1 MRLVMGVRYND
12 YSIAISKLE
21 WTKRQAMIAKAQ
33 YKMTPGDLEMT
44 LALVRG
50 GNLATAGE
58 RLGVDTS
65 TVFRSLR
72 RIERGLGRLL
82 FERTR
87 SGYRATELAIQLAEH
102 AEQMEVA
109 LEAARSS
116 VEAQPTQVS
125 GTVRITT
132 TDTVLHGLVAPALR
146 GLRKVHP
153 LLSYELHTGNELTNL
168 TRRDADIAVR
178 ATKRPPQ
185 HLVGKHIGPIR
196 VALYAAKR
204 GRAGNFTDVEAG
216 KADWI
221 APDDALPEHPSVVW
235 RKRHFPKSDPRYRVN
250 SILSVLE
257 LVALGLGVGIVPL
270 FLADGRSD
278 VVRLTEP
285 LDECET
291 DLWLLTHPE
300 LRHLRRVAEVY
311 AHLAQ
316 AMNMP

>member
-1 MRLVMGVRYND
+1 M
-12 YSIAISKLE
+12 
-21 WTKRQAMIAKAQ
+21 Q
-33 YKMTPGDLEMT
+33 YRMSPGDLEVT

-50 GNLATAGE
+50 GTLASAGE
-58 RLGVDTS
+58 RLGVDAS
-65 TVFRSLR
+65 TVFRSLQ
-72 RIERGLGRLL
+72 RIERGLGRTL

-87 SGYRATELAIQLAEH
+87 SGYLATELATELAEH
-102 AEQMEVA
+102 AEQLEVA

-116 VEAQPTQVS
+116 VEATPAQIS

-146 GLRKVHP
+146 SLQTTHP
-153 LLSYELHTGNELTNL
+153 LLGYELHTGNELASL

-185 HLVGKHIGPIR
+185 HLVGKYIGPIR

-204 GRAGNFTDVEAG
+204 GGVRKFAEVEAG
-216 KADWI
+216 KSDWI

-235 RKRHFPKSDPRYRVN
+235 RKRHYPKAAPRYRVN

-270 FLADGRSD
+270 FLAEGRSD
-278 VVRLTEP
+278 VLRLTEA

-291 DLWLLTHPE
+291 ELWLLTHSE
-300 LRHLRRVAEVY
+300 SRHLRRVGAVY
-311 AHLAQ
+311 SHLSQ

>member
-1 MRLVMGVRYND
+1 
-12 YSIAISKLE
+12 LE
-21 WTKRQAMIAKAQ
+21 V
-33 YKMTPGDLEMT
+33 T

-50 GNLATAGE
+50 GTLATAGE
-58 RLGVDTS
+58 RLGIDAS
-65 TVFRSLR
+65 TVFRALQ
-72 RIERGLGRLL
+72 RIERGLGRAL

-87 SGYRATELAIQLAEH
+87 SGYLATELASELAEH
-102 AEQMEVA
+102 AERMEAA

-116 VEAQPTQVS
+116 ADAAPAQIS

-146 GLRKVHP
+146 SLQVTHP
-153 LLSYELHTGNELTNL
+153 LLGYELHTGNELASL

-196 VALYAAKR
+196 VALYAAKQGGVR
-204 GRAGNFTDVEAG
+204 TFSEVEAG
-216 KADWI
+216 KSDWI

-235 RKRHFPKSDPRYRVN
+235 RKRQHPKVTPRYRVN

-270 FLADGRSD
+270 FLAEGRSD
-278 VVRLTEP
+278 VIRLTEA

-291 DLWLLTHPE
+291 ELWLLTHPE
-300 LRHLRRVAEVY
+300 SRHLRRVGAVY
-311 AHLAQ
+311 SHLAQ
-316 AMNMP
+316 AMNLP

>member
-1 MRLVMGVRYND
+1 
-12 YSIAISKLE
+12 
-21 WTKRQAMIAKAQ
+21 MIATTQ
-33 YKMTPGDLEMT
+33 YKMTTNDLQIT
-44 LALVRG
+44 LALWRG
-50 GNLATAGE
+50 GTLASAGD
-58 RLGVDTS
+58 RLDVDAS
-65 TVFRSLR
+65 TVFRALQ
-72 RIERGLGRLL
+72 RIERGLGRAL

-87 SGYRATELAIQLAEH
+87 SGYLATELATELAGH
-102 AEQMEVA
+102 AEAMEVA

-116 VEAQPTQVS
+116 AQAAPAQIS

-132 TDTVLHGLVAPALR
+132 TDTVLHGLVAPALH
-146 GLRKVHP
+146 GLHP
-153 LLSYELHTGNELTNL
+153 LLTYELHTGNELASL

-204 GRAGNFTDVEAG
+204 GGVRKFADVVAGQ
-216 KADWI
+216 ADWVV
-221 APDDALPEHPSVVW
+221 PDDALPEHPSVVW
-235 RKRHFPKSDPRYRVN
+235 RKRHFPKANPRYRVN

-270 FLADGRSD
+270 FLADGRKD
-278 VVRLTEP
+278 LTRLTDA

-300 LRHLRRVAEVY
+300 SRHLRRVGAVY
-311 AHLAQ
+311 SHLAQ
-316 AMNMP
+316 TLRMP

>member
-1 MRLVMGVRYND
+1 
-12 YSIAISKLE
+12 
-21 WTKRQAMIAKAQ
+21 MIARTQ
-33 YKMTPGDLEMT
+33 YKMTPGDLEVT

-50 GNLATAGE
+50 GTLATAGE
-58 RLGVDTS
+58 RLGVDAS
-65 TVFRSLR
+65 TVFRSLQ
-72 RIERGLGRLL
+72 RIERGLGRAL
-82 FERTR
+82 FDRTR
-87 SGYRATELAIQLAEH
+87 SGYLATELATELAEH
-102 AEQMEVA
+102 AERMEVA

-116 VEAQPTQVS
+116 VEAAPSQIS

-132 TDTVLHGLVAPALR
+132 TDTILHGLVAPALR
-146 GLRKVHP
+146 SLQRVHP
-153 LLSYELHTGNELTNL
+153 LLGYELHTGNELASL

-185 HLVGKHIGPIR
+185 HLVGKHVGPIR

-204 GRAGNFTDVEAG
+204 GGVRKFVDVEAG
-216 KADWI
+216 KSDWI

-235 RKRHFPKSDPRYRVN
+235 RKRRFPKVAPRYRVN
-250 SILSVLE
+250 SIHSVLE

-291 DLWLLTHPE
+291 ELWLLTHPE
-300 LRHLRRVAEVY
+300 SRHLRRVGAVY
-311 AHLAQ
+311 SHLAQ